1 MGCGCESNKPK
12 KQRGGMVASPAAF
25 PQGDPWNVD
34 TALPGMNGGVADAG
48 NFYKV
53 NPQGGALPDPVSST
67 NIQGSG
73 SCGGGKRRKRRVT
86 RKARKSRKG
95 KGKGKSKTRRHR
107 KSKAHK
113 KKGRKAKKARKTRKG
128 RKGRKSYRR
137 RTMRA
142 GGRDTIFQGPVN
154 AYRGMLYG
162 AGDLVNQWSGKP
174 SQLSPA
180 PTDQA
185 PVPNGNVILG
195 EMPDVNAI
203 HIAAGQAVASI

>member
-25 PQGDPWNVD
+25 PQGEPWNVE
-34 TALPGMNGGVADAG
+34 TALPGMNGGVANAG

-73 SCGGGKRRKRRVT
+73 ASVGGKKRKRRVT
-86 RKARKSRKG
+86 KKARKSRKG
-95 KGKGKSKTRRHR
+95 KGKTRRHR

-113 KKGRKAKKARKTRKG
+113 KKARKGKKSRKTRKGRKG

-137 RTMRA
+137 KTMRA

-154 AYRGMLYG
+154 TYRGMLYG

-185 PVPNGNVILG
+185 PVPSGNVILG

-203 HIAAGQAVASI
+203 HVAAGQAVASI